1 MSTPG
6 QGGHGPQQPFDQTHR
21 RGTPQ
26 HPQGQAPGY
35 GHSQQSWGPPPQG
48 PTPGYSH
55 PQQPGYGPPGPDYG
69 HTPPPKKPW
78 ALITVAA
85 GCILALLLGIGGGI
99 TYLALSG
106 DDNPTAGVTTTPP
119 TTTTAPESPTTTTP
133 PTPTTEPL
141 PETPTYEVI
150 SPIDDVEGSAD
161 DVWAILAAYPLTE
174 GTMGAI
180 GTCDLPETPVDHD
193 VEQLQA
199 VLDAAGA
206 CLNRVWATAHSD
218 RNLPWQAPTI
228 VVYTWPDIPPNSCN
242 KDTFEE
248 RVPRQCNL
256 DGTLYWPLG
265 AGYGAQQ
272 EDPAEVPTMYLWDL
286 AFNYMNSIT
295 WNTSLWPYYSA
306 LDEKL
311 EDDPE
316 RQEEA
321 NRRYALQH
329 LCLASAASMRVPEA
343 SQPSPEVRDIL
354 SSEEHWTPAEGK
366 TTSITATSRAHWVKQ
381 GFESEGDLTQ
391 CNTWTAP
398 AEQVT

>member
-6 QGGHGPQQPFDQTHR
+6 QAGNGPQQPYGQAPDDQTHR

-26 HPQGQAPGY
+26 QPPGQQSPGY
-35 GHSQQSWGPPPQG
+35 GQTPQGYGQQPAHVPPP
-48 PTPGYSH
+48 
-55 PQQPGYGPPGPDYG
+55 PGYGQ
-69 HTPPPKKPW
+69 TPPPKKPW
-78 ALITVAA
+78 ALIAVAS

-99 TYLALSG
+99 TYLAVSG
-106 DDNPTAGVTTTPP
+106 GEETTAGG
-119 TTTTAPESPTTTTP
+119 TTTTP
-133 PTPTTEPL
+133 QESTTPPESPESTTPSTEPP
-141 PETPTYEVI
+141 PETATYEVI

-180 GTCDLPETPVDHD
+180 GACDLPETPVDHTA
-193 VEQLQA
+193 EQLQT

-206 CLNRVWATAHSD
+206 CLDRVWATASSD
-218 RNLPWQAPTI
+218 RNLPWVAPDI
-228 VVYTWPDIPPNSCN
+228 VVFTWPDIPATSAC
-242 KDTFEE
+242 DADSFEE
-248 RVPRQCNL
+248 RIPRMCNL

-272 EDPAEVPTMYLWDL
+272 DDPAEVASMYLWDL
-286 AFNYMNSIT
+286 AFNYMNTIT
-295 WNTSLWPYYSA
+295 WNTSLWPYYRA

-311 EDDPE
+311 EEDPE

-343 SQPSPEVRDIL
+343 SRPSQRVRDIL
-354 SSEEHWTPAEGK
+354 TSEEHWTQAGGV
-366 TTSITATSRAHWVKQ
+366 TSTIAPSSRAHWVEQ
-381 GFESEGDLTQ
+381 GFESEGDLTK

>member
-6 QGGHGPQQPFDQTHR
+6 QGGHGPQRPYGQAPDDRTHR

-26 HPQGQAPGY
+26 HSPGRQSPGY
-35 GHSQQSWGPPPQG
+35 GQ
-48 PTPGYSH
+48 
-55 PQQPGYGPPGPDYG
+55 
-69 HTPPPKKPW
+69 TPPPKKPW
-78 ALITVAA
+78 ALIAVAS

-99 TYLALSG
+99 TYLAFSG
-106 DDNPTAGVTTTPP
+106 GEETTAGG
-119 TTTTAPESPTTTTP
+119 TTTTP
-133 PTPTTEPL
+133 QQSTTPPESPESTTPSTEPP
-141 PETPTYEVI
+141 PETATYEVI

-180 GTCDLPETPVDHD
+180 GTCDLPETPVDHTA
-193 VEQLQA
+193 EQLQT

-206 CLNRVWATAHSD
+206 CLNRVWATASSD
-218 RNLPWQAPTI
+218 RNLPWVAPDI
-228 VVYTWPDIPPNSCN
+228 VVYTWPDIPAASAC
-242 KDTFEE
+242 DADSFEE
-248 RVPRQCNL
+248 RIPRMCNL

-272 EDPAEVPTMYLWDL
+272 DDPAEVASMYLWDL
-286 AFNYMNSIT
+286 AFNYMNTIT
-295 WNTSLWPYYSA
+295 WNTSLWPYYRA

-321 NRRYALQH
+321 NRRYSLQH

-343 SQPSPEVRDIL
+343 SRPSQRVRDIL
-354 SSEEHWTPAEGK
+354 TSEEHWTPAEGVAN
-366 TTSITATSRAHWVKQ
+366 TIAPSSRAHWVEQ
-381 GFESEGDLTQ
+381 GFESEGDLTK